1 MFGLGS
7 QEIIIIL
14 LIAVVLFGAKKK
26 LPQIGEGMGK
36 AIKNFKKKPP
46 QKLSRPLISHLKK
59 TKKRR
64 YQRVT
69 TKRRKPYDRWT

>member
-14 LIAVVLFGAKKK
+14 LIAVVLFGAKK

-36 AIKNFKKKPP
+36 AIKNFKKAATEAEDAVDITPEEDK
-46 QKLSRPLISHLKK
+46 KKKISESDDKEA
-59 TKKRR
+59 
-64 YQRVT
+64 
-69 TKRRKPYDRWT
+69 

>member
-14 LIAVVLFGAKKK
+14 LIAVVLFGAKKAATDRRRH
-26 LPQIGEGMGK
+26 GESYK
-36 AIKNFKKKPP
+36 ELQKKPP

>member
-14 LIAVVLFGAKKK
+14 LIAVVLFGAKK
-26 LPQIGEGMGK
+26 LPQIGEGMGGK

-59 TKKRR
+59 TKRR